1 MFYTCKE
8 LTQLDLSNWVTSSV
22 TGMVNMFAYCFKL
35 TQLDVSNWDVS
46 SVTNMS
52 FMFSDCTQLT
62 TIGGV
67 SNWDTKNVTN
77 MNNMFTNCKSLTK
90 LDLSN
95 WTFKQATD
103 ISDMFKDCTA
113 LKKVKVKKIDN
124 DKFFDNNFPTMTE
137 ENKGYLFIEEEYPN
151 DRYWECL
158 LMKERKIDLILPQ
171 PLRSVG
177 DIADR
182 LYWDNNKKHYCIEK
196 NIGNDLSILDTP
208 EIINLIEYN
217 EPIMLYQQEGTT
229 IKTSSASPIKPK
241 KISISYKD
249 IKDI

>member
-1 MFYTCKE
+1 MIG
-8 LTQLDLSNWVTSSV
+8 LQIGVTSELPADETTDIEVSKWN
-22 TGMVNMFAYCFKL
+22 TEKITSMSYLFMGCQKL
-35 TQLDVSNWDVS
+35 VR
-46 SVTNMS
+46 
-52 FMFSDCTQLT
+52 
-62 TIGGV
+62 I
-67 SNWDTKNVTN
+67 
-77 MNNMFTNCKSLTK
+77 
-90 LDLSN
+90 DLNN

-113 LKKVKVKKIDN
+113 LKKVKVKKIDD

-151 DRYWECL
+151 DRYWECF

-171 PLRSVG
+171 SLRSVG

-196 NIGNDLSILDTP
+196 NIGDDLSILDTP

-217 EPIMLYQQEGTT
+217 EPIMLYQQKGTT

-249 IKDI
+249 IKDIE

>member
-1 MFYTCKE
+1 MFQGCNQ
-8 LTQLDLSNWVTSSV
+8 LTQLDL
-22 TGMVNMFAYCFKL
+22 
-35 TQLDVSNWDVS
+35 
-46 SVTNMS
+46 
-52 FMFSDCTQLT
+52 
-62 TIGGV
+62 